1 MYQQSI
7 IKSLIYHKDNV
18 AYDVIDNK
26 RNFIFTN
33 KENAKLF
40 EVISILKLR
49 FETIPDL
56 NFLMEY
62 FKGERD
68 SEAKNA
74 FEAIFNDDL
83 IQTTQ
88 HIQGLVEQQL
98 RHYVKAQSKDTLKHY
113 LAEFKVANNSNVET
127 LCNSLIDNLH
137 NINRALMQTQ
147 QSEGIIYYDGRGD
160 NVIRETL
167 CKEYDMRKSG
177 ARGYY
182 KFKTGFPTI
191 DKVLGG
197 IHNVEFMGIMGY
209 VKNGK
214 SYLARQIGYNVLTQ
228 TKNVVFITL
237 EMSYESIL
245 LSFLAL
251 HANNVN
257 FWGSDRQK
265 IKVSDIRSG
274 LLSESAEMFYKD
286 QVIGDFTTNAN
297 LGSLYIKQPTEL
309 SYTPQR
315 LFADIKHIQ
324 STIMDTDL
332 VIIDYP
338 ALMMPSTNRR
348 DRESYNEL
356 YREIRHFGLIN
367 NIPIIFVIQSNRQ
380 GFLNAIK
387 DKNKLYSTEAI
398 AEYNAI
404 EKECSNIISILTTN
418 EMRDLGQSQIQ
429 HIISRETMLF
439 KPFLINADFECGE
452 LSEVSSVEISNYKE
466 LLNMIK

>member
-7 IKSLIYHKDNV
+7 IKSLIQYKDNV
-18 AYDVIDNK
+18 AFEAIDNK
-26 RNFIFTN
+26 RNFIFID

-40 EVISILKLR
+40 EVISQLKMR
-49 FETIPDL
+49 FDSIPDL
-56 NFLMEY
+56 NFLNEY

-74 FEAIFNDDL
+74 YEAIFNDDL
-83 IQTTQ
+83 IQTTT
-88 HIQGLVEQQL
+88 HIQGLAEQQL
-98 RHYVKAQSKDTLKHY
+98 KHYVKTQSKETLKRY
-113 LAEFKVANNSNVET
+113 LAEFKIANNSNVET
-127 LCNSLIDNLH
+127 LGNELISDLH
-137 NINRALMQTQ
+137 SINRALIQTQ
-147 QSEGIIYYDGRGD
+147 QSEGVIYYDGEGE
-160 NVIRETL
+160 NVIKDTL

-257 FWGSDRQK
+257 FWGNAKQK

-274 LLSESAEMFYKD
+274 TLAEDIELFYKE
-286 QVIGDFTTNAN
+286 QVIDDFTTNAN
-297 LGSLYIKQPTEL
+297 LGSLYIKQPTES
-309 SYTPQR
+309 SYTPQK

-324 STIMDTDL
+324 STIMDIDL
-332 VIIDYP
+332 IIIDYP

-356 YREIRHFGLIN
+356 YREIRHFGLTN
-367 NIPIIFVIQSNRQ
+367 NLPILFVIQSNRQ

-387 DKNKLYSTEAI
+387 DKNKLYSTDAI
-398 AEYNAI
+398 AEYSAI

-418 EMRDLGQSQIQ
+418 EMRALGQSQIQ

-439 KPFLINADFECGE
+439 KPFLISADFECGE
-452 LSEVSSVEISNYKE
+452 LSEVTNIEISNYKE
-466 LLNMIK
+466 LLEIIK